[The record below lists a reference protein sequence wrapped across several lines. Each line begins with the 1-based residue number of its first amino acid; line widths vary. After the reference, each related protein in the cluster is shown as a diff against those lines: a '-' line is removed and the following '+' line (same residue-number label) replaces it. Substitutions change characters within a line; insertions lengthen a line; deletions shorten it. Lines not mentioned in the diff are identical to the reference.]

1 MSYALGFGV
10 KSKFNQKTLE
20 IFEEFG
26 AKSEGK
32 LFNKKEPRP
41 YFTMIQDY
49 NTIVQDLDQ
58 SFIWGK
64 ALTQEETR
72 MQQIS

>member
-10 KSKFNQKTLE
+10 KSKFNETTLE
-20 IFEEFG
+20 IFKEFG

-32 LFNKKEPRP
+32 LFNEKKPRA

-49 NTIVQDLDQ
+49 NKIVKDIDR

-64 ALTQEETR
+64 ALSQEEE
-72 MQQIS
+72 SK